1 MPFARRQSSSDIYHI
16 TTRGSGRQIVFEDDD
31 DRRELLR
38 ILDEGLEANDV
49 GLLAWCLMDNH
60 FHLVAEGDADDIPKL
75 MHRVNSTYAR
85 AFNHRHDRVGPLF
98 QGRYLR
104 LPVEDDGYLL
114 TLVPYVHRNPE
125 RAGLSPTSAY
135 PWSSYHEVME
145 GCGRVD
151 VERLLDLF
159 GGWDGFEE
167 AHADQGPPPAPGTV
181 RQRDVQPE
189 ALLEMARSLLG
200 GTDPKEVKAMARGE
214 RDFALATLRKG
225 GMIVRSIER
234 LTGVSRGVVSRAPLG

>member
-1 MPFARRQSSSDIYHI
+1 MPFARRLSSADIYHI
-16 TTRGSGRQIVFEDDD
+16 TVRGSGRQIVFEDDD

-38 ILDEGLEANDV
+38 ILDEALAVNDV
-49 GLLAWCLMDNH
+49 RLLAWCLMDNH
-60 FHLVAEGDADDIPKL
+60 FHLVAEGDADDISSL

-85 AFNHRHDRVGPLF
+85 VFNRRHDRVGHLF

-151 VERLLDLF
+151 VGRLLDLF
-159 GGWDGFEE
+159 GGWDGFEK
-167 AHADQGPPPAPGTV
+167 AHADQGQPPPPGTV

-189 ALLEMARSLLG
+189 ALLEMARRLLG
-200 GTDPKEVKAMARGE
+200 GTDPESVKAMSRNK
-214 RDFALATLRKG
+214 RDVALAALRKG
-225 GMIVRSIER
+225 GMTVRSIER

>member
-1 MPFARRQSSSDIYHI
+1 M
-16 TTRGSGRQIVFEDDD
+16 
-31 DRRELLR
+31 
-38 ILDEGLEANDV
+38 

-85 AFNHRHDRVGPLF
+85 AFNHRHDRVGHLF

-225 GMIVRSIER
+225 GMTVRSIER